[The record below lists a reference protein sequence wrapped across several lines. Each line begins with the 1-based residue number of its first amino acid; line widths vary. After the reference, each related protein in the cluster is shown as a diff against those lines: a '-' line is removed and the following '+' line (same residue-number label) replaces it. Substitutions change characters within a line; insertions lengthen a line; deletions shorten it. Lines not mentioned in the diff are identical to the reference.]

1 VAGAAGELF
10 SIRTE
15 LFKTVDDELI
25 LDDFVTSMLVC
36 MQGYKIAYEP
46 GAFAT
51 ELPSASLAEEEKRKT
66 RIAAGAY
73 QSIGYLKNC
82 LNIFKYPLL
91 GFQYISRRLLRWV
104 CCPPSLV
111 ILFISN
117 VFIVNKGSMP
127 AFYTLFLC
135 IQLLFYS
142 MALIGWLLVSA
153 GKKAGIFTIPF
164 YFVFMNYCLV
174 KGFIRFVKGRQ
185 TVLWEKSLRQAI
197 E

>member
-1 VAGAAGELF
+1 
-10 SIRTE
+10 
-15 LFKTVDDELI
+15 LFKAVDDDLI
-25 LDDFVTSMLVC
+25 LDDFIISMLVC
-36 MQGYKIAYEP
+36 LQGYKIAYEP

-51 ELPSASLAEEEKRKT
+51 ELPSASLADEEKRKT

-91 GFQYISRRLLRWV
+91 GFQYISRRLLRWI
-104 CCPPSLV
+104 CCPPLLIV
-111 ILFISN
+111 LLISN
-117 VFIVNKGSMP
+117 IFIVSSGSM
-127 AFYTLFLC
+127 AEYYTCFLFT
-135 IQLLFYS
+135 QLIFYS
-142 MALIGWLLVSA
+142 MALSGWLLVNE
-153 GKKAGIFTIPF
+153 GKKAGLLTIPF

-174 KGFIRFVKGRQ
+174 KGFIRFIKGRQ